1 MCARRPI
8 DPSPLNVDVY
18 GVVHH
23 HPLPDFSQLPKYVVV
38 EMKREGSI
46 IYCFPVRTITE
57 AGRGQRD
64 WEIEGA
70 VRLRPSSSP
79 PPTPNDVAIVQR
91 SSSHWCSTNGGR
103 AVFPL
108 ATKVIHFSVIISLEK
123 VYRGEEKGLFVCLP
137 KQQPGRARQKF
148 LATT

>member
-1 MCARRPI
+1 M
-8 DPSPLNVDVY
+8 
-18 GVVHH
+18 GVVSPPWH

-57 AGRGQRD
+57 AGQRD

-70 VRLRPSSSP
+70 VPRPSSSP
-79 PPTPNDVAIVQR
+79 PPNDVAIVQR

-103 AVFPL
+103 TVFPL
-108 ATKVIHFSVIISLEK
+108 ATEVIHFSVIISLEK
-123 VYRGEEKGLFVCLP
+123 VYRGEEKGLYVFLSNS
-137 KQQPGRARQKF
+137 QPGVQLLKKRPR
-148 LATT
+148 